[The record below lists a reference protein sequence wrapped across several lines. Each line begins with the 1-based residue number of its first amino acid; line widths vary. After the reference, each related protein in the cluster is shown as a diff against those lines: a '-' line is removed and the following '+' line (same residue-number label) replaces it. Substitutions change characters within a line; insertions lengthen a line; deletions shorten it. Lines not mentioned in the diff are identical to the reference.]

1 MKGAMIRVKYIYLGV
16 RGDIS
21 AKILTDLLFL
31 RLSKILVLIG
41 DQEIKIKRGCPKCQG
56 QFQYNLLYILYDTLK
71 GSATP

>member
-1 MKGAMIRVKYIYLGV
+1 MIRIKYIYLGV

-41 DQEIKIKRGCPKCQG
+41 DQEIKINMTRQLTWSDSDSEIKFR
-56 QFQYNLLYILYDTLK
+56 
-71 GSATP
+71 

>member
-1 MKGAMIRVKYIYLGV
+1 MKGAMIRIKYIYLGV

-41 DQEIKIKRGCPKCQG
+41 DQEIKINMTRQLTWSDSDSEIKFR
-56 QFQYNLLYILYDTLK
+56 
-71 GSATP
+71 

>member
-31 RLSKILVLIG
+31 RLPKILVLIG
-41 DQEIKIKRGCPKCQG
+41 DQKIEIKR
-56 QFQYNLLYILYDTLK
+56 D
-71 GSATP
+71 